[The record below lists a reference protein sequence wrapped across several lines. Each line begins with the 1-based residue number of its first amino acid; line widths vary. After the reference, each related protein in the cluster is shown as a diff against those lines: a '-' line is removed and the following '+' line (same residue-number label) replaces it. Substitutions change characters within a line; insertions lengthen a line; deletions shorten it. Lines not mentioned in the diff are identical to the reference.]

1 LCQTFLAFD
10 HWTFGSTKTFSSV
23 TGSFTPKWA
32 ASDLRTCVQILSCS
46 VEPTIRKPSSPKRI
60 GAQLDWHAYWEADNY
75 EERIKNTYKKR
86 NALLHQ
92 GRRDEVTN
100 QDLAFADHILVNVLR
115 NLVSHPKLF
124 SSKDAI
130 VEFSEKVE
138 AQRTLGVKRR
148 GTVGHGLKGLEAAT
162 AYAPEPRT
170 GAWWPEKKGE
180 CTVWY
185 HRPPDPGQRIH
196 RRLRSWAQGRE
207 TSVDR
212 NEFAWVCGRT

>member
-1 LCQTFLAFD
+1 MVPIHVWIEGFLRGRYGYEGHRA
-10 HWTFGSTKTFSSV
+10 
-23 TGSFTPKWA
+23 
-32 ASDLRTCVQILSCS
+32 LRVLA
-46 VEPTIRKPSSPKRI
+46 VPVLL
-60 GAQLDWHAYWEADNY
+60 GA
-75 EERIKNTYKKR
+75 
-86 NALLHQ
+86 
-92 GRRDEVTN
+92 
-100 QDLAFADHILVNVLR
+100 ILVAGWLLLGPLTIPPFSTAGPVVR
-115 NLVSHPKLF
+115 NGVAA
-124 SSKDAI
+124 DMI
-130 VEFSEKVE
+130 CGEK
-138 AQRTLGVKRR
+138 R

-196 RRLRSWAQGRE
+196 RQLRSWAQGRE